1 MKKIDK
7 ICEEEQKETLTIAPQ
22 DIKQE
27 ITNLMQKEEER
38 IKAIIESL
46 GANKKETIDNNISV
60 DTNNLETDINC
71 NTIENTNDNIEVN
84 TNTICNFQM
93 EDRLKELYNVKKTDI
108 TALNNACNTLFRK
121 TNEENQ

>member
-27 ITNLMQKEEER
+27 ITNLMQKDEER

>member
-93 EDRLKELYNVKKTDI
+93 EDRLKELYNFKKTDI